1 MRIYKIA
8 QSDESRKKLDI
19 LNQILMT
26 MDIPSA
32 RKTDPRWL
40 MRNLAVRNSDNPNFK
55 EAISLIKEL
64 GSELANPLMQE
75 QVDALH
81 KVWNKQ

>member
-1 MRIYKIA
+1 
-8 QSDESRKKLDI
+8 
-19 LNQILMT
+19 MT

-40 MRNLAVRNSDNPNFK
+40 LRNLSVRNSSNPNFK
-55 EAISLIKEL
+55 EAIGLLKEL

-75 QVDALH
+75 QVDSLH
-81 KVWNKQ
+81 KIWNKR